1 MSDRTAEQI
10 RMEMV
15 EERRR
20 LDGELEALHAEIR
33 SLVPV
38 LIAGVVALA
47 LVTGGKGLK
56 TGIRVIWK
64 LL

>member
-1 MSDRTAEQI
+1 MSDRTTEQI
-10 RMEMV
+10 RMEMA

>member
-10 RMEMV
+10 RIEMA
-15 EERRR
+15 EERGR

>member
-1 MSDRTAEQI
+1 MSSRTAEQI
-10 RMEMV
+10 RTEMA

-20 LDGELEALHAEIR
+20 LDDEVGALHAEIR
-33 SLVPV
+33 SLVPILAV
-38 LIAGVVALA
+38 GVVALA

-56 TGIRVIWK
+56 TGLRVIWK

>member
-10 RMEMV
+10 RIEMA

>member
-10 RMEMV
+10 RMEMA

-47 LVTGGKGLK
+47 VVTGGKGLK

>member
-1 MSDRTAEQI
+1 MSSRTAEQI
-10 RMEMV
+10 RTEMA

-20 LDGELEALHAEIR
+20 LDDEVGALHAESR
-33 SLVPV
+33 SLVPILAV
-38 LIAGVVALA
+38 GVVALA

-56 TGIRVIWK
+56 TGLRVIWK

>member
-10 RMEMV
+10 RMEMA

>member
-10 RMEMV
+10 RTEMA

-20 LDGELEALHAEIR
+20 LDGELDALHAEIR
-33 SLVPV
+33 SLVPI